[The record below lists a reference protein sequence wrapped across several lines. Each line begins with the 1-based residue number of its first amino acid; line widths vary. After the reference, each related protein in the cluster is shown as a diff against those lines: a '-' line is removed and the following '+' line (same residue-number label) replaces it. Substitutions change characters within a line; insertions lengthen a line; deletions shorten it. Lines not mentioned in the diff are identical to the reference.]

1 MARLEDIFASLLTE
15 GVHLIRLR
23 EAKTI
28 QIVQDE
34 LGYFLGR
41 EGGSSIEYWRK
52 GHVPPSLADVEKLG
66 REIIRRG
73 GLDRAWLEKFLTS
86 ADHPYPQRIG
96 DEIFGQASP
105 AIAHHNG
112 KGSDDGN
119 PFIVGPPICQSRYF
133 FGRNYEIR
141 RIFKVWQRRPLQNVA
156 IIGHKRSGKTSLLH
170 YLKTITA
177 AEPSRLR
184 PDQRTDWLSRP
195 EQYRWVFVDFQD
207 ARMCHRERLLSYL
220 LAGLELPAGD
230 QNTLESFMDV
240 VSLHLKTPTIIMMDE
255 IGAALTSPEL
265 DLQFWGS
272 LRSLVSHST
281 GGNLAFVLTAH
292 ESPALLAYQE
302 GKPSPFFNIFGHT
315 FKLGP
320 FTEDEARSLIAG
332 SPRPFNEADI
342 QWILNKSGCWPYLLQ
357 MLCHARLSAL
367 EDGETDDTW
376 QQEGLRQV
384 EPYGYLFK

>member
-1 MARLEDIFASLLTE
+1 

-23 EAKTI
+23 ESKTI

-52 GHVPPSLADVEKLG
+52 GHIPPSLADVEKLG
-66 REIIRRG
+66 QEIVRRG
-73 GLDRAWLEKFLTS
+73 SLDRGWLEKFLTS
-86 ADHPYPQRIG
+86 ADHPYSHHVC
-96 DEIFGQASP
+96 DATFGQSSP
-105 AIAHHNG
+105 SEAHHNG
-112 KGSDDGN
+112 KLSDDFN
-119 PFIVGPPICQSRYF
+119 PFMVGPPICQSRSF

-141 RIFKVWQRRPLQNVA
+141 RIFKLWERRPLQNVA

-170 YLKTITA
+170 YLKTITTTD
-177 AEPSRLR
+177 PSLLR
-184 PDQRTDWLSRP
+184 PDQHSDWLSRFAK
-195 EQYRWVFVDFQD
+195 YRWVFVDFQD
-207 ARMCHRERLLSYL
+207 ARMWHRERLLSYL
-220 LAGLELPAGD
+220 LAELELPHGE
-230 QNTLESFMDV
+230 QNTLEDFMDV
-240 VSLHLKTPTIIMMDE
+240 VSFNLKTPTVIMMDE
-255 IGAALTSPEL
+255 IGAALASPEL

-292 ESPALLAYQE
+292 ESPALLADQE

-320 FTEDEARSLIAG
+320 FREDEARSLIAS
-332 SPRPFNEADI
+332 SPRTFSEADI
-342 QWILNKSGCWPYLLQ
+342 QWILKESGCWPYLLQ

-376 QQEGLRQV
+376 QREGLRQL
-384 EPYGYLFK
+384 EPYGYLFESQRL

>member
-1 MARLEDIFASLLTE
+1 MPRLEEIFASLLTE

-23 EAKTI
+23 ESKTI

-52 GHVPPSLADVEKLG
+52 GHVPPNLTDVEKLG
-66 REIIRRG
+66 YEIVRRA
-73 GLDRAWLEKFLTS
+73 GLERDWLEKFLSS
-86 ADHPYPQRIG
+86 ADHPYPHQVC
-96 DEIFGQASP
+96 DELFGQSP
-105 AIAHHNG
+105 IHNG
-112 KGSDDGN
+112 RPANDFS
-119 PFIVGPPICQSRYF
+119 PFIVGPPICEAHYF

-141 RIFKVWQRRPLQNVA
+141 RIFKVLQRMPLQNVA

-170 YLKTITA
+170 YLRTITTV
-177 AEPSRLR
+177 EPSLLR
-184 PDQRTDWLSRP
+184 PNQRINWLAHP

-207 ARMCHRERLLSYL
+207 ARMCHRERLLGYL
-220 LAGLELPAGD
+220 LASLDLPIPD
-230 QNTLESFMDV
+230 QNTLENFMDV
-240 VSLHLKTPTIIMMDE
+240 VSLNLKTPTIIMMDE

-292 ESPALLAYQE
+292 ELPALLAYQE

-320 FTEDEARSLIAG
+320 FNEDEARSLIAC
-332 SPRPFNEADI
+332 SPRPFSEPDI
-342 QWILNKSGCWPYLLQ
+342 RWILGQSGCWPYLLQ
-357 MLCHARLSAL
+357 ILCHARLSAL

-376 QQEGLRQV
+376 QREGLRQI
-384 EPYGYLFK
+384 EPYRYLFR